1 MGSRCRGRRRGDLVG
16 SRQPRCKG
24 GETARR
30 SRCPDLGPAANS
42 NKTRWKEKIGKS
54 MTLRGG
60 TVVCCQ
66 GKLSLGSG
74 TPIIAG
80 PLQLLILDIKY
91 FENPRQ
97 KRRNV
102 YCLARKREMEKHSE
116 LKAKT

>member
-1 MGSRCRGRRRGDLVG
+1 VRRRGDLVG
-16 SRQPRCKG
+16 SRHPRCKG

>member
-1 MGSRCRGRRRGDLVG
+1 MGVVVEVRRRGDVRAARAPG
-16 SRQPRCKG
+16 QEPATTRPG
-24 GETARR
+24 GEESS
-30 SRCPDLGPAANS
+30 SR
-42 NKTRWKEKIGKS
+42 

-80 PLQLLILDIKY
+80 PLQLLILDVKY

-102 YCLARKREMEKHSE
+102 YCLARKREMEKNSE
-116 LKAKT
+116 LKGKT

>member
-1 MGSRCRGRRRGDLVG
+1 MGLSRCAGGETLLVLH
-16 SRQPRCKG
+16 RQARCKG

-42 NKTRWKEKIGKS
+42 NKTRWKEKIGKI

-91 FENPRQ
+91 FENPRHGRIYMYGILYGQ
-97 KRRNV
+97 D
-102 YCLARKREMEKHSE
+102 
-116 LKAKT
+116 

>member
-1 MGSRCRGRRRGDLVG
+1 MGSRSRGAKGGRRA
-16 SRQPRCKG
+16 SSP
-24 GETARR
+24 
-30 SRCPDLGPAANS
+30 CPGQEPPT
-42 NKTRWKEKIGKS
+42 NKTRWGEES
-54 MTLRGG
+54 SNRMTLRGG

-102 YCLARKREMEKHSE
+102 YCLARKREVEKNSE
-116 LKAKT
+116 LLKGKT

>member
-1 MGSRCRGRRRGDLVG
+1 MGSLCLGAKEGRRAT
-16 SRQPRCKG
+16 SP
-24 GETARR
+24 
-30 SRCPDLGPAANS
+30 CPGQEPAT
-42 NKTRWKEKIGKS
+42 NKTRWGEES
-54 MTLRGG
+54 SSRMTLRGG

-102 YCLARKREMEKHSE
+102 YCLARKREVERNSE
-116 LKAKT
+116 LKGKT